1 MTGKAYVAIHCWKAL
16 SLSNVRRPFLPLFIK
31 GICRNLR
38 LKITAFS
45 KHFPLNMLVFFKKL
59 GSPRPLKWK

>member
-16 SLSNVRRPFLPLFIK
+16 PLSNVRRTFLPLFFK
-31 GICRNLR
+31 GIGRNLR

-45 KHFPLNMLVFFKKL
+45 KHFPLNMLFILKKL
-59 GSPRPLKWK
+59 GSLRSGL